1 MKILSFVI
9 CAIMFFN
16 SFCLFAFAEDNIYRS
31 IPQAKG
37 MIALTFDD
45 GPHPRYTRQILEIL
59 KKEDIKATFFV
70 VGENIKYYDEGI
82 VADIINDGH
91 ELGNHTYNHEH
102 TKVMNETDFYNDV
115 KACHELVKTRYGYEM
130 KIFRP
135 PEGYIDEKV
144 KNIASEL
151 NYSII
156 IWSIDTKDWEHV
168 GSDIIVGNVEKN
180 ASDGDIILMHDY
192 VSKPNNNIGALEG
205 VIKKLKSEGYSF
217 VTVSELIKSTQE
229 KS

>member
-1 MKILSFVI
+1 MRILSFVI
-9 CAIMFFN
+9 CTIILFN
-16 SFCLFAFAEDNIYRS
+16 SFCFFAFAEDNVYRS

-59 KKEDIKATFFV
+59 KKEGIRATFFV
-70 VGENIKYYDEGI
+70 VGENINYYDQGI

-91 ELGNHTYNHEH
+91 ELGNHTFNHEH
-102 TKVMNETDFYNDV
+102 TKDMTEADFYKDV
-115 KACHELVKTRYGYEM
+115 KDCHDLVKEKYGYEM

-144 KNIASEL
+144 KNIAREL
-151 NYSII
+151 DYSII

-168 GSDIIVGNVEKN
+168 GSDVIVSNVKRN

-192 VSKPNNNIGALEG
+192 VSKPNTTIDALK
-205 VIKKLKSEGYSF
+205 VLIVSLKKEGYQF
-217 VTVSELIKSTQE
+217 VTVSELIKKHSG
-229 KS
+229 

>member
-1 MKILSFVI
+1 MKILSFLICVI
-9 CAIMFFN
+9 LLIN
-16 SFCLFAFAEDNIYRS
+16 SFCFVAFAEDNIYRS

-59 KKEDIKATFFV
+59 KKEGIKATFFI
-70 VGENIKYYDEGI
+70 VGENINYYDEGI
-82 VADIINDGH
+82 VAEIINEGH
-91 ELGNHTYNHEH
+91 ELGNHTFNHEH
-102 TKVMNETDFYNDV
+102 TKAMSESEFYDDV
-115 KACHELVKTRYGYEM
+115 RACHELVKKKYGYEM

-135 PEGYIDEKV
+135 PEGYIDDKV
-144 KNIASEL
+144 KNIANEL
-151 NYSII
+151 GYSII

-192 VSKPNNNIGALEG
+192 VSKPNTTIGALERL
-205 VIKKLKSEGYSF
+205 IKKLKGEGYSF
-217 VTVSELIKSTQE
+217 VTVSELIE
-229 KS
+229 KHSGAS